1 MVKSH
6 YPRCLQCFPTQ
17 ENLTTKTLNPKVT
30 SFVIQV
36 SLSSSSPSK
45 SAKKHL
51 YSSLQQSKSC
61 HILPNR
67 DTIGAYEPRYDQP
80 YPENM
85 PSKPKIMSRF
95 PKIMTRLS
103 TQKTC
108 SRYYQNRDMLMKSCH
123 DFSVSSNHKLKPN
136 TTNFDNKK
144 KYPKRVMTYINNEY
158 KMYPIQ
164 TKTKQKGLSQQRRR
178 KT

>member
-30 SFVIQV
+30 SFVIHV
-36 SLSSSSPSK
+36 SLSSSSPSN

-61 HILPNR
+61 HVLPNR
-67 DTIGAYEPRYDQP
+67 DTIGACDPRYDQP
-80 YPENM
+80 YPENVS
-85 PSKPKIMSRF
+85 SKQKIVSHF
-95 PKIMTRLS
+95 SKIVTRLN

-108 SRYYQNRDMLMKSCH
+108 SRHYQNCDTLMKSCH
-123 DFSVSSNHKLKPN
+123 DFSISSNHKLKPN
-136 TTNFDNKK
+136 TTCS
-144 KYPKRVMTYINNEY
+144 
-158 KMYPIQ
+158 
-164 TKTKQKGLSQQRRR
+164 LA
-178 KT
+178 